1 MYNSTNGD
9 AFCEVLVKRRERYSG
24 NSENGSVH
32 TGRNGRIHTHFYVH
46 TNVFHFDRSGMGTDC
61 IRDQNAEK
69 GI

>member
-9 AFCEVLVKRRERYSG
+9 AFCEVLVKRRRGTPET
-24 NSENGSVH
+24 VKMVLIH